1 MQAAEKENYQNI
13 RSSMQRT
20 MPYGKDVV
28 DCEMKFFYEA
38 CHIFSETLQITS
50 LFSRVGLE
58 NLRNWEFSHSTLMF
72 DKVLNLLIFVFTI
85 ERNCFFR
92 YDH

>member
-1 MQAAEKENYQNI
+1 
-13 RSSMQRT
+13 MQRT

-38 CHIFSETLQITS
+38 CHIFSEALQITS

-58 NLRNWEFSHSTLMF
+58 NLRN
-72 DKVLNLLIFVFTI
+72 
-85 ERNCFFR
+85 
-92 YDH
+92 